1 MEIID
6 RIFQLLDEQNKR
18 AYELGDR
25 IGVTASTMSTWKTR
39 HTDPP
44 AKFMKDIASF
54 FDVSLDYLLTGS
66 EDTSKERISSSEK
79 ELLDLFRKLPSEK
92 RYEFIGEIKGY
103 LKALEESRKY
113 LDEGKSLSV

>member
-44 AKFMKDIASF
+44 ARLMKDIASYL
-54 FDVSLDYLLTGS
+54 DVSLDFLLTGS
-66 EDTSKERISSSEK
+66 EDTNKEHISSLEK
-79 ELLDLFRKLPSEK
+79 KLLNLFRKLPSEDQH
-92 RYEFIGEIKGY
+92 EFIGEIKGY
-103 LKALEESRKY
+103 LKCLDESQEY
-113 LDEGKSLSV
+113 LDEEKRLSV